1 MERSSLAVLFFIRE
15 SKVRKDGNAPIEASI
30 TINGDR
36 CFFSTGKKVK
46 ATTWDKTSN

>member
-30 TINGDR
+30 TINGER

-46 ATTWDKTSN
+46 ATTWDKTRN